1 MGEGDAAVSSGPG
14 GVPARDGAVAGEG
27 SSASMGPA
35 ADASTPGAPIEIEIL
50 TLFPGMFAGA
60 LAESI
65 PGRVQSRGLAAI
77 RIHDLRQW
85 GLGRHKTVDD
95 YTYGGGAGMV
105 LRPEVVAGALGVLRR
120 ADSTVILPDP
130 GGEVFAQPRAHD
142 LSERRHLIILCP
154 RYEGVD
160 ERIRSM
166 VDLELSIGDYVLS
179 GGEIPAMVI
188 VDTILRLLPGAI
200 DAESTSE
207 ESFTAGLLEYPQYTR
222 PPEFNGVIVPAVLTS
237 GHHEAVRKW
246 RLKEALRRTWRR
258 RPELLE
264 DRQFTKEEAKL
275 LGEVSH
281 EERPV
286 RGETESATRD

>member
-1 MGEGDAAVSSGPG
+1 MSEEGGELPVDSTTPDTVTEESAPGAVSPE
-14 GVPARDGAVAGEG
+14 PL
-27 SSASMGPA
+27 
-35 ADASTPGAPIEIEIL
+35 EIEIL

-95 YTYGGGAGMV
+95 YTYGGGAGMI
-105 LRPEVVAGALGVLRR
+105 LRPEVVAGALAVLRR
-120 ADSTVILPDP
+120 PDSTVVLPDP

-142 LSERRHLIILCP
+142 LATRRHLIILCP

-179 GGEIPAMVI
+179 GGEIPAMVV

-200 DAESTSE
+200 DAESTTE

-222 PPEFNGVIVPAVLTS
+222 PPEFDGVIVPAVLTS

-264 DRQFTKEEAKL
+264 DRPLSKEEAKL
-275 LGEVSH
+275 LAEVSH
-281 EERPV
+281 EERAV
-286 RGETESATRD
+286 RSEPAEQAEDQQQAGDQQQEG

>member
-1 MGEGDAAVSSGPG
+1 MSEDGSTVRAESGE
-14 GVPARDGAVAGEG
+14 
-27 SSASMGPA
+27 PA
-35 ADASTPGAPIEIEIL
+35 AAPSRAPLEIEIL
-50 TLFPGMFAGA
+50 TLFPGMLDGP

-65 PGRVQSRGLAAI
+65 PGRVQTRGLAAV
-77 RIHDLRQW
+77 RVHDLRQW

-105 LRPEVVAGALGVLRR
+105 LRPEPVAAALEVLRR
-120 ADSTVILPDP
+120 PDSTVILPDP
-130 GGEVFAQPRAHD
+130 GGEVFGQSRARD
-142 LSERRHLIILCP
+142 LSERGHLIILCP

-179 GGEIPAMVI
+179 GGEIPALVF

-200 DAESTSE
+200 DAESTTE

-222 PPEFNGVIVPAVLTS
+222 PPEFGGVTVPAVLTS

-246 RLKEALRRTWRR
+246 RLRESLRRTLNQ

-264 DRQFTKEEAKL
+264 ARPLSKEESRL
-275 LGEVSH
+275 LSEVRN
-281 EERPV
+281 EARVGGVDERTSE
-286 RGETESATRD
+286 G